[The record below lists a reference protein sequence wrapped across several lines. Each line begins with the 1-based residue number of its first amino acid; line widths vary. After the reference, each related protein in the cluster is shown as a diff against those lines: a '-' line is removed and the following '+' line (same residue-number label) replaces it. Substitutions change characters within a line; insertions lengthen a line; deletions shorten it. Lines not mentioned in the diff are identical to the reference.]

1 MSNQRSGE
9 QTENRSSGNHDSS
22 LHLYIVV
29 DCKTDGCI
37 AAHVLTY
44 LGEKGKT
51 AERVE
56 YWMSY
61 PLMIECPICG
71 NEYDY
76 ADSEE
81 NFRQKELPAPPTGHF
96 DRLPSRG
103 YS

>member
-1 MSNQRSGE
+1 MSNRRGSEPG
-9 QTENRSSGNHDSS
+9 ENRSYGNHDS

-29 DCKTDGCI
+29 DCKTKGCT

-51 AERVE
+51 PETVE

-61 PLMIECPICG
+61 PLVIECPICG
-71 NEYDY
+71 KEYDY

-81 NFRQKELPAPPTGHF
+81 RFRQKELPAPPTGHF
-96 DRLPSRG
+96 DRLAKPG
-103 YS
+103 C